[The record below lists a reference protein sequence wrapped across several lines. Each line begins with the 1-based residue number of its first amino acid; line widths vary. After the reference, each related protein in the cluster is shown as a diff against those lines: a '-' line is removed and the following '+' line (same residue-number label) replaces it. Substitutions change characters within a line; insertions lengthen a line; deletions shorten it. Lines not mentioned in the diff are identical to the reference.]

1 MVIDASAIVAIF
13 LREPERESYLH
24 LILKAKARYI
34 SAVTFV
40 ETGIVLEGRRGA
52 VARHEVE
59 RFLER
64 AAIEVV
70 AVDSE
75 QAAAALN
82 AWRKY
87 GKGRHPAGLNLGDC
101 FSYALARSTG
111 QPLLAK
117 GDDFSRTDLELCPQ
131 TPPPQ

>member
-13 LREPERESYLH
+13 LREPERALYLD

-64 AAIEVV
+64 SAIEVV
-70 AVDSE
+70 SVDAE
-75 QAAAALN
+75 QAVAALN
-82 AWRKY
+82 AWRTY
-87 GKGRHPAGLNLGDC
+87 GKGRHPVGLNLGDC
-101 FSYALARSTG
+101 FSYALAQSTG
-111 QPLLAK
+111 EPLLAK
-117 GDDFSRTDLELCPQ
+117 GGDFAQTDLELCPQ
-131 TPPPQ
+131 APPAE

>member
-13 LREPERESYLH
+13 LREPERALYLD

-52 VARHEVE
+52 VARHEVM

-64 AAIEVV
+64 SAIEVV
-70 AVDSE
+70 AVDVE
-75 QAAAALN
+75 QAAGALE
-82 AWRKY
+82 AWRTY

-101 FSYALARSTG
+101 FSYALSRSTG
-111 QPLLAK
+111 EPLLAK
-117 GDDFSRTDLELCPQ
+117 GHDFMQTDLELCPQ
-131 TPPPQ
+131 VPSRQ

>member
-13 LREPERESYLH
+13 LREPEREFYLD

-52 VARHEVE
+52 VARHEVM

-64 AAIEVV
+64 SAIEVV
-70 AVDSE
+70 AVDVE
-75 QAAAALN
+75 QAAAALE
-82 AWRKY
+82 AWRTY

-101 FSYALARSTG
+101 FSYALSRSTG
-111 QPLLAK
+111 EPLLAK
-117 GDDFSRTDLELCPQ
+117 GHDFMQTDLELCPQ
-131 TPPPQ
+131 VPSRQ